1 MENKSKKILLIGSK
15 EAFTIE
21 KMYFRAFKKLG
32 FKVNLLHIYAIQNG
46 LILGFIWKYFR
57 FFYFFFIRKKIIKYI
72 SHNNKKYDLIII
84 FKGLYIDEDFIPII
98 KKKSNN
104 SKIIDIFTDDPLKTN
119 YFKDISNENIL
130 KTIPCFDHIFIYSK
144 VILKKLKKKY
154 PKSRFSYLPF
164 GYDSLIHKSLKKK
177 NNKIFKYDLS
187 FIGTADDERY
197 QIIKQL
203 DEFKIILAGNGWN
216 NYKLGKNIKYVE
228 EVNFQKFSKLLK
240 ESMLSL
246 NILRKQNNSSHN
258 MKTFEIPSMG
268 GLMITNRT
276 TEQNHFFPENK
287 ASLMYG
293 NIRELKLKIR
303 KINNSYKKNN
313 KIQKRSYAI
322 VKKHSYVERAKYL
335 LKKIYEQNY

>member
-1 MENKSKKILLIGSK
+1 MIDKKILLLGSN
-15 EAFTIE
+15 ESFSIE
-21 KMYFRAFKKLG
+21 RMYERAFKKLG
-32 FKVNLLHIYAIQNG
+32 FKVNLLHIYSIRRS
-46 LILGFIWKYFR
+46 LISRFIWKYFR
-57 FFYFFFIRKKIIKYI
+57 FIYIISIRKKIINYI
-72 SHNNKKYDLIII
+72 INSNKKYDLIII
-84 FKGLYIDEDFIPII
+84 FKGLYINQNFISLI
-98 KKKSNN
+98 KKISNN
-104 SKIIDIFTDDPLKTN
+104 SKIIDIFTDDPFKTN

-130 KTIPCFDHIFIYSK
+130 KTIPNLDHIFIYSK

-154 PKSRFSYLPF
+154 PKNKISYLPF
-164 GYDSLIHKSLKKK
+164 GYDSVVHKNQKK
-177 NNKIFKYDLS
+177 NVNNNVKYDLS

-197 QIIKQL
+197 EIIKRL
-203 DEFKIILAGNGWN
+203 GEFKIILAGNGWK
-216 NYKLGKNIKYVE
+216 NYKLKKNITYVK
-228 EVNFQKFSKLLK
+228 EVNFKNFSKLLK
-240 ESMLSL
+240 SSGVSL
-246 NILRKQNNSSHN
+246 NILRKQNEKSHN